1 MKKNTSFFL
10 LLIKNGMILI
20 FNIVIYF
27 LIFQYGSN
35 GKSKTKAFL
44 LAFVIT
50 LLMNGVY
57 SMHFSDKPYDGT
69 AYSLGFAIGNS
80 ISFTLAGFI
89 LGLILYFIN
98 FRQKFGAKQKDDD
111 DLIDLS

>member
-1 MKKNTSFFL
+1 MKNTSFFL
-10 LLIKNGMILI
+10 LLIKNQMILI

-27 LIFQYGSN
+27 LVFQYLSN
-35 GKSKTKAFL
+35 GKSKTKAL
-44 LAFVIT
+44 LLGFVIT

-69 AYSLGFAIGNS
+69 TYSLGFAIGNC

-98 FRQKFGAKQKDDD
+98 FRPKFGATQKDDD